1 MMFKRLGRTYSRY
14 ALVCF
19 GAFFVYALYFNIF
32 GTNAAQMMAY
42 FGTDSVGQGLIIS
55 VQAAGGIAVA
65 VFLTVFGER
74 FNKLKAIWRGLFIL
88 AAAGTAI
95 GLIPLAA
102 GHGGGYGAVLLFACA
117 AGCGFTLVDIMMNA
131 SIPEVFASER
141 DNVFPLVHASYS
153 VGSMVS
159 PVITAA
165 LIAAAAPQT
174 YALPFLACGALCFA
188 EWALF
193 RPAALKIM
201 PDTPYA
207 HMSAPKKIARADFAV
222 LKRGGLWLFFLSGVF
237 YFSFQIT
244 VSAWFPSYAVQDLG
258 LTNAVGG
265 LGVTLFFGMS
275 LIARITAPFVY
286 RIMGV
291 RRYYTVLGALGG
303 LIYLAGYAAGSVPA
317 VFCAMVVGGYCQGI
331 MSPALISLCCRA
343 FPENTSTASAA
354 IILSINVAALAGPA
368 LAGKIAL
375 AAGYRTAM
383 IVSAV
388 WLTAAA
394 LAILP
399 MYIKGGKRPE
409 EH

>member
-1 MMFKRLGRTYSRY
+1 MFKRLGRTYSRY
-14 ALVCF
+14 AFLCF

-32 GTNAAQMMAY
+32 GTNAAQMKAY
-42 FGTDSVGQGLIIS
+42 FGTNSVEQGLIIS
-55 VQAAGGIAVA
+55 VQAAGGIAVSI
-65 VFLTVFGER
+65 FLTLFGER

-88 AAAGTAI
+88 AAASAAI

-102 GHGGGYGAVLLFACA
+102 GSGGGYGAALLFACA

-131 SIPEVFASER
+131 SIPEVFAAER

-159 PVITAA
+159 PVMTSM

-207 HMSAPKKIARADFAV
+207 RMPAPKKIARADFAV

-244 VSAWFPSYAVQDLG
+244 VSAWFPSYAVRDLG
-258 LTNAVGG
+258 LTNAMGG

-275 LIARITAPFVY
+275 LIARITAPLIY

-291 RRYYTVLGALGG
+291 RRYYIVFGALGG
-303 LIYLAGYAAGSVPA
+303 LFTWPVTRWAACPPSLPPWLSADIARALCRPRSSAFAAGLFRKTRRRLPPPSS
-317 VFCAMVVGGYCQGI
+317 FQST
-331 MSPALISLCCRA
+331 SPRLPGPRLRA
-343 FPENTSTASAA
+343 RSPLAPDTRRPCSSAP
-354 IILSINVAALAGPA
+354 SGFSW
-368 LAGKIAL
+368 
-375 AAGYRTAM
+375 R
-383 IVSAV
+383 
-388 WLTAAA
+388 
-394 LAILP
+394 
-399 MYIKGGKRPE
+399 
-409 EH
+409 H